1 MNRMWESSTV
11 TDTANPTNAMNPTL
25 SSIVEIFGPLP
36 HVLFCLKRPD
46 GSYAQ
51 ANRAFALRCGKNHE
65 REVLDRCAIELF
77 PPELARSYEAQD
89 RAVLTTGR
97 PVTNQLERISR
108 PDGTLGWF
116 LTSKSPI
123 HGPGGI
129 EAVMVVSIDLNA
141 ASMRG
146 DSLGS
151 LANVVDR
158 VRTEP
163 GKRWR
168 VAELAKLS
176 GLGIRQLERQMQR
189 VLGVGAKQ
197 FLQTTRV
204 EHAAMLLTT
213 NSSTL
218 AAIAE
223 QCGYYDQSQFSREFR
238 SQTGMAPG
246 KYRTLAK

>member
-1 MNRMWESSTV
+1 MWQSSTV
-11 TDTANPTNAMNPTL
+11 MDITNPIL
-25 SSIVEIFGPLP
+25 SGIVELFGSSP
-36 HVLFCLKRPD
+36 HVLFCIKRPD
-46 GSYAQ
+46 GTYQQ
-51 ANRAFALRCGKNHE
+51 ANRAFALRCGKKHE
-65 REVLDRCAIELF
+65 REVLDRRALDLF
-77 PPELARSYEAQD
+77 PLELARSYEAQD

-108 PDGTLGWF
+108 PDGSLGWF

-123 HGPGGI
+123 SGPVGI

-158 VRTEP
+158 VRAEP

-204 EHAAMLLTT
+204 EFAARLLTT
-213 NSSTL
+213 NSLPL
-218 AAIAE
+218 AVIAE

-246 KYRTLAK
+246 KYRSLGD